1 MIIINKIKIDGKIV
15 SFSKPLGKE
24 DNKYYFMKIKQS
36 RVFNGGMHSTFF
48 DVKVY
53 SDKLKENKELYVIGK
68 KVMIEGRLDS
78 YFKDENLIIY
88 IVLESISN
96 NLYNEFGDVISYDTD
111 GTMLWHG
118 KRCEKIPMSE
128 IEEQE
133 LKDLIKEVTG

>member
-1 MIIINKIKIDGKIV
+1 MIKINKIKIDGKIV

-24 DNKYYFMKIKQS
+24 DKKYYFMKIKQS
-36 RVFNGGMHSTFF
+36 RVFNGEMHSTFF

-53 SDKLKENKELYVIGK
+53 NDKLKDNKELYVIGK

-96 NLYNEFGDVISYDTD
+96 NLHNEFGDIISYDTD
-111 GTMLWHG
+111 GTLLWHG

-128 IEEQE
+128 KAEQE